1 MSRRGKWHGFLKR
14 YLIVT
19 SMLVIVASILLAL
32 WSYTYV
38 PFASDT
44 KAVEFNLASN
54 KAQRDE
60 RADLARLRELE
71 ALALARNGAA
81 MLALELELTDQRRA
95 LKRDEKIKA
104 ATEQFK
110 LTPFSYNRPRA
121 LNYGKANKLI
131 LSIGS
136 ANALMSQ
143 QRAASGSGP
152 VKSSEANL
160 GGRVRAS
167 LDGPSQL
174 VDIQLENQS
183 EGGSA
188 VKDLSSAANATYTWY
203 VTPKTLDK
211 VTLTLTIFNNVVID
225 GQEVELEGPAYVD
238 TFTINA
244 SLWERWKDSLTS
256 VWGIILGIGGL
267 AGLVTAAIELLKWQR
282 ERIASRK
289 IMSQPHGNQLP
300 EPSSMNPSVKRRTT
314 VKKKQNQTDSK

>member
-1 MSRRGKWHGFLKR
+1 
-14 YLIVT
+14 
-19 SMLVIVASILLAL
+19 MLVIVASILLAL

-38 PFASDT
+38 LSASDT
-44 KAVEFNLASN
+44 KADEASLLS
-54 KAQRDE
+54 KKMRQDE
-60 RADLARLRELE
+60 LADLERLRELE
-71 ALALARNGAA
+71 ALALARVGSPIAA
-81 MLALELELTDQRRA
+81 LQLELIAALAALE
-95 LKRDEKIKA
+95 RDEKIKA

-136 ANALMSQ
+136 ANARMSR
-143 QRAASGSGP
+143 QRAATGSGP

-167 LDGPSQL
+167 LDGPSQF

-188 VKDLSSAANATYTWY
+188 VKDLSPAANATWTWY
-203 VTPKTLDK
+203 VTPKTLDE

-267 AGLVTAAIELLKWQR
+267 AGLVTAAIEFLKWQR

-289 IMSQPHGNQLP
+289 IMDQTHGNLLP
-300 EPSSMNPSVKRRTT
+300 EPSSMKPSVKRRTT
-314 VKKKQNQTDSK
+314 VKKKENQTDSK